1 MLHQKTGSSRNLII
15 YFPDL
20 NIQVLLLHL
29 FPRFIKMLLMVE
41 IILPITATAKFSS
54 SSSSA
59 MMICHHAMRC
69 ATDDD
74 ESLLLQLSINKE
86 AQIGGASASS
96 YVCVLICRQR

>member
-41 IILPITATAKFSS
+41 IILPITATAKFSLLL
-54 SSSSA
+54 
-59 MMICHHAMRC
+59 R
-69 ATDDD
+69 DDD
-74 ESLLLQLSINKE
+74 LSSCDAVRN
-86 AQIGGASASS
+86 
-96 YVCVLICRQR
+96 R